1 MGNIIKTNVV
11 KNLAA
16 GTLLGGAALFTAG
29 LGPANAQPVDA
40 PDGLVSLSVGDVTIL
55 ESVNADTAA
64 KAAGAICGNA
74 TPDVT
79 SLIQRVG
86 TEGAQ
91 QTVCDGLPGGA
102 LSVKAAAPAPESAQ
116 PAETVPAT
124 PNSAESVEAPKAPA
138 DADAGG
144 PASAGTE

>member
-1 MGNIIKTNVV
+1 MGNIS
-11 KNLAA
+11 KNAKNFAA

-29 LGPANAQPVDA
+29 LGLANAQPVDA

-55 ESVNADTAA
+55 QSVNTETAV
-64 KAAGAICGNA
+64 KAAGAICGSS

-79 SLIQRVG
+79 ALVQRVD

-91 QTVCDGLPGGA
+91 QTVCEGLPGGA
-102 LSVKAAAPAPESAQ
+102 LSIKNAAPAPGSAQ

-124 PNSAESVEAPKAPA
+124 PNSADGVEAPKAPA
-138 DADAGG
+138 HVDASR
-144 PASAGTE
+144 PAPADTE